1 VTDRPAAPLPSS
13 TVILLDEDARDKGP
27 FRVLMLKRHGSVT
40 FPGVHAF
47 PGGVVDPSDAVAP
60 GAALPADQ
68 RWAEAPQGDDPRTAQ
83 PFWVAA
89 VRELFEEVGVLLAVR
104 DGRLLEGP
112 LGAEVL
118 ALRGRLHA
126 RHGLADVLATIDA
139 VPATHT
145 LYSFARWVTPSV
157 NPRRFD
163 TRFLIGR
170 MPVAQEPCPD
180 GTETESCTWYTP
192 QGALAAYLAGEIELI
207 PPTVRTLDDLARFAS
222 IEEAL
227 RHARTRAVVPACPE
241 IESEGGVVTMRYPG
255 AAGDPLLPDR
265 RLVLERGRWR
275 PLPASQTE
283 A

>member
-1 VTDRPAAPLPSS
+1 MSAGPVAPLPSS
-13 TVILLDEDARDKGP
+13 TVILLDEAARGEGP

-47 PGGVVDPSDAVAP
+47 PGGIVDPSDAAAP
-60 GAALPADQ
+60 GAALPGDQ
-68 RWAEAPQGDDPRTAQ
+68 RWAGAPDGDDPTTAL

-89 VRELFEEVGVLLAVR
+89 VRELFEEVGVLLATRGGEV
-104 DGRLLEGP
+104 LEGP
-112 LGAEVL
+112 LAAEVL
-118 ALRGRLHA
+118 AQRARLHA
-126 RHGLADVLATIDA
+126 RDGLAAVLARIDA

-145 LYSFARWVTPSV
+145 LYAFARWVTPSV

-170 MPVAQEPCPD
+170 MPRGQEPCPD

-192 QGALAAYLAGEIELI
+192 AGALAAYLAGEIELI

-227 RHARTRAVVPACPE
+227 GHARTRAVVPACPE
-241 IESEGGVVTMRYPG
+241 IETQGGVVTMRYPG
-255 AAGDPLLPDR
+255 LAGDPLLPDR
-265 RLVLERGRWR
+265 RLVLEQGRWR
-275 PLPASQTE
+275 PLAD
-283 A
+283 

>member
-1 VTDRPAAPLPSS
+1 VTDRLAAPLPSS
-13 TVILLDEDARDKGP
+13 TVILLDEDARGEGP

-47 PGGVVDPSDAVAP
+47 PGGVVDPSDTVAP

-68 RWAEAPQGDDPRTAQ
+68 RWAGAPEGDDPTTAG

-112 LGAEVL
+112 LGGDVL
-118 ALRGRLHA
+118 ALRDRLHA

-145 LYSFARWVTPSV
+145 LYAFARWVTPSA

-180 GTETESCTWYTP
+180 GTETESCSWYTP
-192 QGALAAYLAGEIELI
+192 QAALAAYLAGEIELI

-227 RHARTRAVVPACPE
+227 EHARMRAVVAARPE
-241 IESEGGVVTMRYPG
+241 IENEGGAVTMRYPG
-255 AAGDPLLPDR
+255 VAGDPLLPDR
-265 RLVLERGRWR
+265 RLVLEHGRWR
-275 PLPASQTE
+275 PLPARQMAT
-283 A
+283 